1 MSKLIAMGIA
11 KKKNSRKFFFPKIFL
26 KHYPGL
32 SCDINNLVL
41 RSKVYKV
48 VQIINSAL
56 SLMIIF
62 EEGGLC
68 FRYLYPCNLFI

>member
-26 KHYPGL
+26 THYPGL
-32 SCDINNLVL
+32 SCDINDLAV

-48 VQIINSAL
+48 ALIINSAL
-56 SLMIIF
+56 SLVIIF

-68 FRYLYPCNLFI
+68 FKYLYSCNLFI